1 MAALFSVSERFWAT
15 YVTGDLVDVVTVYHL
30 GSDAHGDHGASVGE
44 VLLLV
49 TQLHGTKGDTQYLE
63 HVANFTAKRTNKS
76 NRFEK
81 KCMNENRDSHDGISL
96 VASINTK

>member
-1 MAALFSVSERFWAT
+1 MFQKLLGCIVLSECYWAT

-63 HVANFTAKRTNKS
+63 HVANFTEQRETHS
-76 NRFEK
+76 
-81 KCMNENRDSHDGISL
+81 
-96 VASINTK
+96 T